1 MPAPNIDGHMA
12 MLYKSRSRD
21 EGGYYVRGLVICA
34 HRRAYFYESYS
45 NYSPYLDRQNDTHT
59 YYFNIPEDG
68 RLDFTVDDMNAIEN
82 RFFGYSMLL
91 FAAFVIAGV
100 LAFRMITR
108 GIIHQGPVYPI
119 VDAEAHKRCQWVCAL
134 TVVEVLVMLVMLVA
148 FWQYKGT
155 KPVQTTAFLCVGL
168 LLYIL
173 NLPIAI
179 HLYKK
184 ARNRLPANHE

>member
-1 MPAPNIDGHMA
+1 
-12 MLYKSRSRD
+12 
-21 EGGYYVRGLVICA
+21 
-34 HRRAYFYESYS
+34 
-45 NYSPYLDRQNDTHT
+45 
-59 YYFNIPEDG
+59 
-68 RLDFTVDDMNAIEN
+68 
-82 RFFGYSMLL
+82 
-91 FAAFVIAGV
+91 
-100 LAFRMITR
+100 
-108 GIIHQGPVYPI
+108 
-119 VDAEAHKRCQWVCAL
+119 
-134 TVVEVLVMLVMLVA
+134 MLVMLVA

>member
-1 MPAPNIDGHMA
+1 MDI
-12 MLYKSRSRD
+12 
-21 EGGYYVRGLVICA
+21 
-34 HRRAYFYESYS
+34 
-45 NYSPYLDRQNDTHT
+45 
-59 YYFNIPEDG
+59 
-68 RLDFTVDDMNAIEN
+68 
-82 RFFGYSMLL
+82 
-91 FAAFVIAGV
+91 
-100 LAFRMITR
+100 
-108 GIIHQGPVYPI
+108 
-119 VDAEAHKRCQWVCAL
+119 EAHKRCQWVCAL

-155 KPVQTTAFLCVGL
+155 KPIQTTAFLCVGL